1 MPRAPEC
8 VQYQTSAI
16 GSKLLPL
23 CLSRHQCCREC
34 LVLCYELKCILCGA
48 FCGGAGTLWF
58 SAAASVSSHT
68 DLPLH
73 ILQIWSKSHRA
84 RCISPL
90 PSCADIVYSVT
101 FKLYTHWRERCC
113 LPNVF
118 ATRQVQDV
126 EHIIKN
132 LTFSFDLYSNEEVSA
147 LEKKILWKKNTPQLQ
162 FFLVLQCESICLP
175 HSAVR
180 SAVCQSIRNSVSVC
194 NFNARH

>member
-1 MPRAPEC
+1 MSRAPEC
-8 VQYQTSAI
+8 AQYQTSAI

-23 CLSRHQCCREC
+23 CLSRHQCCRVC
-34 LVLCYELKCILCGA
+34 LVLCYELKCILWGA

-84 RCISPL
+84 RRISPL

-101 FKLYTHWRERCC
+101 LQLYECCC

-118 ATRQVQDV
+118 ATRQFQDV

-132 LTFSFDLYSNEEVSA
+132 LTFSADLYSNEEVSA

-162 FFLVLQCESICLP
+162 FFSVLQCESICLP
-175 HSAVR
+175 HR
-180 SAVCQSIRNSVSVC
+180 SAVCQSIQNSVSVC

>member
-23 CLSRHQCCREC
+23 CLSRHQCCRVC

-73 ILQIWSKSHRA
+73 ILQIWSKSHWA
-84 RCISPL
+84 RRISPL

-101 FKLYTHWRERCC
+101 FKLCTHWRECCC
-113 LPNVF
+113 LPNAF
-118 ATRQVQDV
+118 ATRQFQDV
-126 EHIIKN
+126 ENIIKN
-132 LTFSFDLYSNEEVSA
+132 LTFSVDLYSNEEVSA
-147 LEKKILWKKNTPQLQ
+147 LEKEEYPPTTVFCSVVI
-162 FFLVLQCESICLP
+162 SICLP

-180 SAVCQSIRNSVSVC
+180 SAVCQSVRNGVGVC